1 MKLEI
6 SYNPYKQESTFKLD
20 GDPVQSRER
29 WVEYTQN
36 KRLQSWFFP
45 TAGWKG
51 LARELEDALNCEKV
65 DIYFTGREID
75 FSDLKEYFAQY
86 AEKPHET
93 EFEVHAPEQF
103 AKNDQNLRQSLDALV
118 DSLYAP
124 DAPIDELKSPALKEA
139 YNADME
145 ASFEMAVMAPV
156 SSGKSTL
163 INALLGQQ
171 LLPTAND
178 STTAKI
184 ARIHDCD
191 DQAAFTVQASDENG
205 DALGPVQP
213 AEKELLKELNN
224 SENVHYLDLYG
235 DIPGVSG
242 RDFHLCIVDTP
253 GPDNSAT
260 SEHRAITESVIKDR
274 KNRPLII
281 YVLDATKPQV
291 DSDCELLDSI
301 AAEIKAQGKEAQD
314 RFIFVMNKADALD
327 ENDGD
332 IKDVVERRQ
341 KYLAERGIVST
352 QIIPLSASGA
362 LMLREEEH
370 GIELT
375 PRNKKRLG
383 AILCDDFSEVA
394 ILTPSCRK
402 QLNEI
407 RQQAEHQLDTA
418 KEQHDDAAKDKAQL
432 TLNLIQTG
440 IIGLELTINEY
451 LDKYAYPYKIA
462 LATRNFRA
470 QLQESSA
477 MAALTDRIGKD
488 ENALKN
494 MQKEL
499 ETTEQKHEKMQELY
513 AELENKTETIKFD
526 SRIFEDSQRQF
537 NRELDALVD
546 QVGNRASSLN
556 GSPESARKMIFR
568 EIGKKRDEML
578 QKIKTSCLSDVE
590 KRIDED
596 FKSLLVTYEASMR
609 EIEDNLSITG
619 FDIGSSASLRE
630 IHDKIDDMKLGNFEY
645 NKKKYGLSH
654 RESYTV
660 SVKNPEREGFFGFFK
675 FWKPWNITETRTRV
689 VDDGVNIGAMQ
700 FEITDTTRKIYND
713 IIQMLEKA
721 ASAEYARQKEA
732 CQSLLKQ
739 YDAAIR
745 KVIARLKKQQQ
756 DVADKKVNL
765 TQNKENLNW
774 LNEQISELNAIL
786 DMKG

>member
-6 SYNPYKQESTFKLD
+6 GYNPYKQESTFKLD
-20 GDPVQSRER
+20 GEPVQSRER

-51 LARELEDALNCEKV
+51 LSPELEDALNCEKV

-75 FSDLKEYFAQY
+75 FTDLKEYFAQY

-93 EFEVHAPEQF
+93 EFEVHRPEHF
-103 AKNDQNLRQSLDALV
+103 AKSDKNLRQSLDALV

-124 DAPIDELKSPALKEA
+124 DAPINDWKSPALREA
-139 YNADME
+139 YNADMD
-145 ASFEMAVMAPV
+145 ATFKMAVMAPM

-163 INALLGQQ
+163 INALLGQP
-171 LLPTAND
+171 LLPAGNEG
-178 STTAKI
+178 TTAKI

-191 DQAAFTVQASDENG
+191 DQTAFTVQASDEY
-205 DALGPVQP
+205 DEALGPVQP
-213 AEKELLKELNN
+213 AEEELLKELNN
-224 SENVHYLDLYG
+224 DKNVHYLDLYG

-242 RDFHLCIVDTP
+242 QNFHLCIEDTP

-260 SEHRAITESVIKDR
+260 TVHSAITESVIKDR

-281 YVLDATKPQV
+281 YVLDATKPEIK
-291 DSDCELLDSI
+291 SDCALLDSI
-301 AAEIKAQGKEAQD
+301 ADEIKAQGKEAQD

-332 IKDVVERRQ
+332 IKDVVQRRQ
-341 KYLAERGIVST
+341 KYLAKRGIVST

-383 AILCDDFSEVA
+383 AILCDDFSEAA

-407 RQQAEHQLDTA
+407 RQQAEQQLTT
-418 KEQHDDAAKDKAQL
+418 QHDDAAKDKAQL

-451 LDKYAYPYKIA
+451 LGKYAYPYKIA

-477 MAALTDRIGKD
+477 RAALTDRIGKD
-488 ENALKN
+488 ENALAK
-494 MQKEL
+494 MQEEL
-499 ETTEQKHEKMQELY
+499 KATEQKHENMQELY
-513 AELENKTETIKFD
+513 TELENKTEAIRFD
-526 SRIFEDSQRQF
+526 EQILEEPQRQF
-537 NRELDALVD
+537 NRELDALVN
-546 QVGNRASSLN
+546 QIGNRASSLS
-556 GSPESARKMIFR
+556 GSSENARKMIFH
-568 EIGKKRDEML
+568 EIGAKRDEML
-578 QKIKTSCLSDVE
+578 QKIKSICLSDVE
-590 KRIDED
+590 KRMEGD
-596 FKSLLVTYEASMR
+596 FKALLVTYEASMR
-609 EIEDNLSITG
+609 EIEDDLSITG
-619 FDIGSSASLRE
+619 FDIGKTASLRE

-645 NKKKYGLSH
+645 SEQKYGLSH

-660 SVKNPEREGFFGFFK
+660 TYKNPEREGFLGFFK
-675 FWKPWNITETRTRV
+675 FWEPWNITETRTRV

-700 FEITDTTRKIYND
+700 FEITDTTRKIFED
-713 IIQMLEKA
+713 IKQMLEKA
-721 ASAEYARQKEA
+721 ASAEYARQKKE
-732 CQSLLKQ
+732 CQDILKQ
-739 YDAAIR
+739 YNTAIS
-745 KVIARLKKQQQ
+745 KVIAQLKQQQ
-756 DVADKKVNL
+756 RDVADKKVDL
-765 TQNKENLNW
+765 EQNKENLEW
-774 LNEQISELNAIL
+774 LNDRISELNAIL

>member
-6 SYNPYKQESTFKLD
+6 GYNPYKQESTFKLD
-20 GDPVQSRER
+20 GEPVQSRER

-45 TAGWKG
+45 TDGWKG
-51 LARELEDALNCEKV
+51 LAPELEDALNCEKV

-75 FSDLKEYFAQY
+75 FTDLKEYFAQY

-93 EFEVHAPEQF
+93 EFEVHRPEHF
-103 AKNDQNLRQSLDALV
+103 AKSDKNLRQSLDALV

-124 DAPIDELKSPALKEA
+124 DAPINDWKSPALREA
-139 YNADME
+139 YNADMD
-145 ASFEMAVMAPV
+145 ATFKMAVMAPM

-163 INALLGQQ
+163 INALLGQP
-171 LLPTAND
+171 LLPAGNEG
-178 STTAKI
+178 TTAKI

-191 DQAAFTVQASDENG
+191 DQAAFTVQASDEYG
-205 DALGPVQP
+205 VALGPVQP

-224 SENVHYLDLYG
+224 DKNVHYLDLYG

-242 RDFHLCIVDTP
+242 QNFHLCIEDTP

-260 SEHRAITESVIKDR
+260 TVHSAITESVIKDR

-281 YVLDATKPQV
+281 YVLDVTKPEIK
-291 DSDCELLDSI
+291 SDCALLDSI
-301 AAEIKAQGKEAQD
+301 AAEIEAQGKEAQD
-314 RFIFVMNKADALD
+314 RFIFVMNKADELN
-327 ENDGD
+327 ENEDAKA
-332 IKDVVERRQ
+332 IVQKRQ
-341 KYLAERGIVST
+341 RYLAERGIVST

-362 LMLREEEH
+362 LMLREQER
-370 GIELT
+370 GIEL
-375 PRNKKRLG
+375 PKRSKL
-383 AILCDDFSEVA
+383 ALAKILCDDFSEAA

-407 RQQAEHQLDTA
+407 RQQAEQQLTT
-418 KEQHDDAAKDKAQL
+418 QHDDAAKDKAQL

-451 LDKYAYPYKIA
+451 LGKYAYPYKIA

-477 MAALTDRIGKD
+477 RAALTDRIGKD
-488 ENALKN
+488 ENALAK
-494 MQKEL
+494 MQEEL
-499 ETTEQKHEKMQELY
+499 KATEQKHENMQELY
-513 AELENKTETIKFD
+513 TELENKTEAIRFD
-526 SRIFEDSQRQF
+526 EQILEEPQRQF
-537 NRELDALVD
+537 NRELDALVN
-546 QVGNRASSLN
+546 QIGNRASSLS
-556 GSPESARKMIFR
+556 GSSENARKMIFH
-568 EIGKKRDEML
+568 EIGAKRDEML
-578 QKIKTSCLSDVE
+578 QKIKSICLSDVE
-590 KRIDED
+590 KRMEGD
-596 FKSLLVTYEASMR
+596 FKALLVTYEASMR
-609 EIEDNLSITG
+609 EIEDDLSITG
-619 FDIGSSASLRE
+619 FDIGKTASLRE

-645 NKKKYGLSH
+645 SEQKYGLSH

-660 SVKNPEREGFFGFFK
+660 TYKNPEREGFLGFFK
-675 FWKPWNITETRTRV
+675 FWEPWNITETRTRV

-700 FEITDTTRKIYND
+700 FEITDTTRKIFED
-713 IIQMLEKA
+713 IKQMLEKA

-745 KVIARLKKQQQ
+745 KVIAQLKKQQQ
-756 DVADKKVNL
+756 DVADKKVDL